1 MPVFLGSG
9 LLFLASL
16 FAATAVAG
24 GLVTSYD
31 TAPPGADVWSFGR
44 AATYAALNV
53 YAVKMAGVFMI
64 STATISWR
72 TGVLPRW
79 LAVLGVVLAVGLL
92 LVGGSAELAS
102 LLFPAWVLLVS
113 LVLLIVTRSAVSDA

>member
-1 MPVFLGSG
+1 VAVRLEPAAERRVGAEFGAVRRHRVPVVHRRGPRPHRGVRGPLFSTVFLGSG

-31 TAPPGADVWSFGR
+31 TAPPGADVWTFGW

-64 STATISWR
+64 STATISW
-72 TGVLPRW
+72 
-79 LAVLGVVLAVGLL
+79 
-92 LVGGSAELAS
+92 S
-102 LLFPAWVLLVS
+102 
-113 LVLLIVTRSAVSDA
+113 

>member
-1 MPVFLGSG
+1 
-9 LLFLASL
+9 
-16 FAATAVAG
+16 VAG
-24 GLVTSYD
+24 GLIDSYD
-31 TAPPGADVWSFGR
+31 AVPLDPAVWSFGR

-92 LVGGSAELAS
+92 SVVGTVELAP

-113 LVLLIVTRSAVSDA
+113 AHLLLAARSRRS